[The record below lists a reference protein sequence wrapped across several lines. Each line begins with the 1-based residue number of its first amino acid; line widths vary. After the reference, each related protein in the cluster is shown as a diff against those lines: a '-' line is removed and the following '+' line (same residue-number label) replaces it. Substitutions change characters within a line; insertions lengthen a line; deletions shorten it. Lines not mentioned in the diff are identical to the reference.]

1 MLFYMLLSKNRQKMI
16 KMNANVYVMGQ
27 SIPRLLSFHCDYNS
41 SLLKHSF
48 EINARNFNMEK
59 KF

>member
-1 MLFYMLLSKNRQKMI
+1 MLFYMLLSNNRQKMI
-16 KMNANVYVMGQ
+16 KMNANVYVMDQ
-27 SIPRLLSFHCDYNS
+27 SIPRLSFHCDYNS
-41 SLLKHSF
+41 SLLEHSF

>member
-1 MLFYMLLSKNRQKMI
+1 MLFYILSNNRQKMI

-27 SIPRLLSFHCDYNS
+27 SISRLLSFHCDYNS
-41 SLLKHSF
+41 SLLEHSF
-48 EINARNFNMEK
+48 EINARNFNREK